1 MASKLNTQ
9 ELSGDVDR
17 MHTNREK
24 DWQSILENKIS
35 TQRHTIFK
43 MAMLDYLAMLSFE
56 PGKWCRIKWTGR
68 EIFRRNAALYVQ
80 RPRRKIDKAS
90 QTAVLVC
97 QSTWLCLIGL
107 HFHDCPIWY
116 LRKSIRPQW
125 YMHVHVRCVF
135 LPNSPMTISSHS
147 PHLQNNANSPH
158 RVMCVTWCHACE
170 LCLLRRLHSPI
181 SPVLRLQSWWVC
193 STFS

>member
-56 PGKWCRIKWTGR
+56 PGKWCRIK
-68 EIFRRNAALYVQ
+68 
-80 RPRRKIDKAS
+80 
-90 QTAVLVC
+90 
-97 QSTWLCLIGL
+97 
-107 HFHDCPIWY
+107 
-116 LRKSIRPQW
+116 
-125 YMHVHVRCVF
+125 
-135 LPNSPMTISSHS
+135 
-147 PHLQNNANSPH
+147 
-158 RVMCVTWCHACE
+158 
-170 LCLLRRLHSPI
+170 
-181 SPVLRLQSWWVC
+181 
-193 STFS
+193 